1 MEAATG
7 ASDAEDAGDADAD
20 AGDADAVTLYW
31 LWHDPA
37 AAPEGALDLHGDAH
51 PFGPGMWLVRSPLTR
66 SKLYHR
72 IKWQLP
78 EGTPLACAPLG
89 DDPAGWPKFKG
100 MEAGA
105 LGWLRGG

>member
-1 MEAATG
+1 MDEHQ
-7 ASDAEDAGDADAD
+7 
-20 AGDADAVTLYW
+20 TLY
-31 LWHDPA
+31 LVWHDPA
-37 AAPEGALDLHGDAH
+37 ATSGGALELHGDGH
-51 PFGPGMWLVRSPLTR
+51 PLADGLWLVRSGLSR

-78 EGTPLACAPLG
+78 GDAAIACAPLE

-100 MEAGA
+100 MEPGA

>member
-7 ASDAEDAGDADAD
+7 ESEAEDAGEADP
-20 AGDADAVTLYW
+20 DADAVTLYW

-37 AAPEGALDLHGDAH
+37 AAPEGALHLHGDAH

-100 MEAGA
+100 METGA

>member
-1 MEAATG
+1 M
-7 ASDAEDAGDADAD
+7 ADEP
-20 AGDADAVTLYW
+20 TLY
-31 LWHDPA
+31 LIWHDPA
-37 AAPEGALDLHGDAH
+37 AALAEPIDLHGDGH
-51 PFGPGMWLVRSPLTR
+51 PLEDGLWLVRSALTR
-66 SKLYHR
+66 PQLYHR

-89 DDPAGWPKFKG
+89 DDPAGWPKFRG

>member
-1 MEAATG
+1 MASTLYLLAIPDADRIPDRLDLPG
-7 ASDAEDAGDADAD
+7 DGRQLAPGIYCIASD
-20 AGDADAVTLYW
+20 L
-31 LWHDPA
+31 
-37 AAPEGALDLHGDAH
+37 
-51 PFGPGMWLVRSPLTR
+51 SR

-100 MEAGA
+100 MEPGA